1 MDQPDLT
8 GTERLQRL
16 YTRRLTERDA
26 ERTDAHASA
35 ERIVSLIR
43 REGSEE
49 ERLATLEHVMACA
62 DCHRDYEWLKAV
74 DRAALEAG
82 GGEATSRPVWRRV
95 PLALAATVL
104 VAVGAGLL
112 VTRLRPTG
120 ETVRGHGGEIS
131 LVAPGDTAAGLGV
144 LTFIWRPLPE
154 ARGYV
159 LEVQR
164 QDGSV
169 AFADSTSD
177 TLLAIADPEAMLPPA
192 DYRWW
197 VREQTDGAEPRSSA
211 FRELRLIGR

>member
-16 YTRRLTERDA
+16 YIRRLTERDA

-82 GGEATSRPVWRRV
+82 GDEAAPRPAWRRV

-112 VTRLRPTG
+112 MTRLRPTG
-120 ETVRGHGGEIS
+120 ETIRGDGGEIA

-164 QDGSV
+164 RDGSV
-169 AFADSTSD
+169 VFSDSTSD

-211 FRELRLIGR
+211 FRDLRLTGR